1 MAMFTLHD
9 LGRVLE
15 PEDFATFDQALNR
28 TVHPLWSP
36 RRWQIVDPA
45 GRNAASASTV
55 GKRRPQPPATN
66 TETILAYGGKVVR
79 TAPRAIRPHDIDDDD
94 PHECPC
100 GGCAD
105 MARARGEDD
114 DE

>member
-15 PEDFATFDQALNR
+15 PEDFATFEQALNR

-55 GKRRPQPPATN
+55 GKRRPQPPAAT

-79 TAPRAIRPHDIDDDD
+79 TVPRTIRPHTTTG
-94 PHECPC
+94 ECA
-100 GGCAD
+100 GCTDLAH
-105 MARARGEDD
+105 AHAGD